1 MKISLKAARV
11 NAGLTQELVAKTIGV
26 SKDTIRN
33 WENCKT
39 YPDAV
44 QIKQLEKIYKI
55 TYDDIIFLPTNYA

>member
-11 NAGLTQELVAKTIGV
+11 NAGLTQKVVAQKLGV

-44 QIKQLEKIYKI
+44 QIKQLESIYKI
-55 TYDDIIFLPTNYA
+55 PYDDIIFLPSNYA